1 MVEDRVT
8 DGRRI
13 GQLLASEVRGRE
25 TGPIGSLAVVDV
37 RDVEGSPA
45 GDFAYGIELGGDRL
59 ADVDVLDDRIRLTV
73 QWRIDEPD
81 GEAIEE
87 AIEGA
92 TGAGLAVDRDSST
105 PGRALVF
112 VESGA
117 AVKRVLDVLEA
128 VVSASESDTDGTE
141 DGFENGPEGEA
152 ASR

>member
-13 GQLLASEVRGRE
+13 AQLFASEVRGRE

-45 GDFAYGIELGGDRL
+45 GDFAYGIDLCGDRV

-73 QWRIDEPD
+73 QSRIEQ
-81 GEAIEE
+81 AIEVASGE
-87 AIEGA
+87 
-92 TGAGLAVDRDSST
+92 GLAVDRDSSP
-105 PGRALVF
+105 PGRARVF

-117 AVKRVLDVLEA
+117 AAKRALDVLEA
-128 VVSASESDTDGTE
+128 AVSASEAGTDGKTNAVDRGNGGSDTETT
-141 DGFENGPEGEA
+141 
-152 ASR
+152 